1 MGLSRNKVAVPE
13 GAAGSPPFYG
23 DSGRGP
29 RPVSPPGPDGPV
41 SGGLLVWKRSW
52 RLLWYGHA
60 FGFPDRHRAFGSG
73 AVPIPGPVPSACAG
87 GFRVPGRGGGLRTGE
102 WTRARILCSCL
113 LFFRTNSI
121 VRVLFFCS
129 DRFCDH
135 ECEDLLSGVCWL
147 LSRAPCVGCP

>member
-23 DSGRGP
+23 DSGRGFS
-29 RPVSPPGPDGPV
+29 RPVSPPVRMVRCPVGCWCGRDHGGSCGMGMLLGSRIATGP
-41 SGGLLVWKRSW
+41 SGLARSPY
-52 RLLWYGHA
+52 R
-60 FGFPDRHRAFGSG
+60 
-73 AVPIPGPVPSACAG
+73 VPSLRVRG
-87 GFRVPGRGGGLRTGE
+87 WVSVPGRGGGLRTGE